1 MVLHV
6 SMGGE
11 GGVSDGGLHFSV
23 GEGCSMV
30 GIGFDRGGVQKKII
44 GWGGVPDICNEF
56 MNQAL
61 KKRITFLAI
70 KKICYECLQPV
81 EVGHNAKLYKK
92 RLSCITSN
100 KRHPAPLHGYIPT
113 NMSHW

>member
-1 MVLHV
+1 MEGFIFKWGRGVPWWELVLI
-6 SMGGE
+6 GG
-11 GGVSDGGLHFSV
+11 GGS
-23 GEGCSMV
+23 
-30 GIGFDRGGVQKKII
+30 KKII